1 MKLSVAHFIVFLR
14 FFNEMEAFRAPAI
27 SFLGWG
33 SINFIDVIVI
43 DVIVLFSKG
52 FYNNCIIWRRHHT
65 PIMKLGDV
73 IDNEDVP
80 ISFPS

>member
-1 MKLSVAHFIVFLR
+1 MKLSVAHSIVFLR
-14 FFNEMEAFRAPAI
+14 VFNEVESFRSPAI

-33 SINFIDVIVI
+33 NINFIDVIVF
-43 DVIVLFSKG
+43 DVIALFSNS
-52 FYNNCIIWRRHHT
+52 FYNNFIIWRRHHT
-65 PIMKLGDV
+65 PIMKLRDV